1 MTSISQLR
9 RKSPWTDRDARPRER
24 EAKREAVLRTAV
36 ALFNKRGLHGT
47 SLDDVAKALN
57 VTKPT
62 IYHYFSGKDEILF
75 ECVRRGVDSIRQ
87 AGEAAAMSGG
97 SAIDR
102 LKAYMREYAIVVTT
116 DFGICVTRTADHE
129 LSAAARTRFRAG
141 KREIDTAIRKVV
153 EEGMKDGTIAKG
165 DPRMMTFTLA
175 GSLNWI
181 AQWYD
186 PKGSYTPQQIADSC
200 VETLVR
206 GIAPR
211 L

>member
-1 MTSISQLR
+1 M
-9 RKSPWTDRDARPRER
+9 
-24 EAKREAVLRTAV
+24 LRTTV
-36 ALFNKRGLHGT
+36 ALFNERGFHGT
-47 SLDDVAKALN
+47 SLDDVARALN

-87 AGEAAAMSGG
+87 AGEAAATSGG
-97 SAIDR
+97 SAMDR

-129 LSAAARTRFRAG
+129 LSAAARARFRAG
-141 KREIDTAIRKVV
+141 KREIDIAIRKVV
-153 EEGMKDGTIAKG
+153 EEGMKDGTIAQG

-211 L
+211 PEGM

>member
-1 MTSISQLR
+1 M
-9 RKSPWTDRDARPRER
+9 
-24 EAKREAVLRTAV
+24 LRTAV
-36 ALFNKRGLHGT
+36 ALFNERGLHGT

-87 AGEAAAMSGG
+87 AGEAAAMNGG
-97 SAIDR
+97 SAMER

-129 LSAAARTRFRAG
+129 LSAAARARFRAG
-141 KREIDTAIRKVV
+141 KREIDNALRRVV
-153 EEGMKDGTIAKG
+153 EEGMKDGSIAKG
-165 DPRMMTFTLA
+165 DARMVTFALA
-175 GSLNWI
+175 GALNWI

-186 PKGSYTPQQIADSC
+186 PKGSSTAEEVAAAC
-200 VETLVR
+200 VATLVK
-206 GIAPR
+206 GLEPR
-211 L
+211 